1 MRVGIEETDHNILN
15 TTYNKPTANIILKG
29 KELRAFPLGSGIRQR
44 YPLLWLS
51 FNMVLEVLTMAIRE
65 EK

>member
-44 YPLLWLS
+44 YPLL
-51 FNMVLEVLTMAIRE
+51 
-65 EK
+65 